1 MAEASVSLKILM
13 ETHFDWDEPLKY
25 VHDYRADIMV
35 NGDKSP
41 NSVKMGHISGSYI
54 AVDLWLARPVGTLF
68 DVFDSHSQSLSEL
81 YNVIMDEN
89 QELKASIIQE
99 ISYRNILFIEDVGIE
114 EAGYEKE
121 TELLTK
127 GIAYFI
133 RTLAREVDAVIY
145 EPVLNTKNQKI
156 NDVFKE
162 LGFKRIMDSHYLFF
176 NRHLALSLPD
186 GSQF

>member
-35 NGDKSP
+35 NGDKFP
-41 NSVKMGHISGSYI
+41 NAVKIGHISGSYI
-54 AVDLWLARPVGTLF
+54 AVDLWVAHPVGTLF
-68 DVFDSHSQSLSEL
+68 EVFDSHSQSLSEL
-81 YNVIMDEN
+81 YKVVIDEN
-89 QELKASIIQE
+89 QELKASIIEE
-99 ISYRNILFIEDVGIE
+99 ISYRNILFIDDVGLE
-114 EAGYEKE
+114 DANYEKE
-121 TELLTK
+121 TEILAK
-127 GIAYFI
+127 GLVYFI
-133 RTLAREVDAVIY
+133 RTLGREVDAVIY

-156 NDVFKE
+156 SDVLKE
-162 LGFKRIMDSHYLFF
+162 LGFKRITDSHYLFF